1 MIGGARGAG
10 FFGCCLLFDVGSSG
24 IVCAGTR
31 RCEAMRRS
39 SAALVAP
46 DSLAA
51 ACSSTLAAAASF
63 GQARSGAR
71 RCDDWRRSWRRIL
84 WLLPALRRRQQ
95 RHRLPKHVSVRGDA
109 MTGGARGAGFFGCCL
124 LSTLAAAASFAQ
136 ARVGARRYD
145 DRRRSW
151 RRLLWLLPGLRLWQQ
166 RHRLRRHA
174 TVRGDAMAG
183 DARGARL
190 LFGCLLFDVGS
201 SGIAC
206 PKTFR
211 CEAMR

>member
-63 GQARSGAR
+63 AKA
-71 RCDDWRRSWRRIL
+71 
-84 WLLPALRRRQQ
+84 
-95 RHRLPKHVSVRGDA
+95 VSVRGDA
-109 MTGGARGAGFFGCCL
+109 MIGGARGAGFSSC
-124 LSTLAAAASFAQ
+124 
-136 ARVGARRYD
+136 
-145 DRRRSW
+145 
-151 RRLLWLLPGLRLWQQ
+151 
-166 RHRLRRHA
+166 
-174 TVRGDAMAG
+174 
-183 DARGARL
+183 
-190 LFGCLLFDVGS
+190 CLLFDVGS
-201 SGIAC
+201 SGIVC
-206 PKTFR
+206 PSKRR